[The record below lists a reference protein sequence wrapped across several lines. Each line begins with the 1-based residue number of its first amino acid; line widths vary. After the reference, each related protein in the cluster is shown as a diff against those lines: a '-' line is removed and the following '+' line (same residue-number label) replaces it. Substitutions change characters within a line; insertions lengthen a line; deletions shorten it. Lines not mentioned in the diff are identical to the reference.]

1 MTLSRRNALYVAGAA
16 VLLAAAVVYAL
27 FDPSVNPF
35 PRCIFL
41 QATGYKCPGC
51 GSQRAL
57 HALLHGDIAAAWGF
71 NAMLVAAI
79 PVVAAMYIAEITR
92 RRRPQLHNRL
102 NGSVAI
108 WSAFT
113 LLVGWWI
120 LRNIFDL

>member
-79 PVVAAMYIAEITR
+79 PVVAAMYIAEIMR
-92 RRRPQLHNRL
+92 RRRPQLQPPERL
-102 NGSVAI
+102 CGYMERIRTARRVVD
-108 WSAFT
+108 T
-113 LLVGWWI
+113 QKHL
-120 LRNIFDL
+120 